1 MCGPSST
8 KRKGQ
13 KEGKMAHT
21 TRCIRPIFGLPR
33 VRFNFFSTDASKIVD
48 QPRGCSGHG
57 RMEGSL
63 NPINSNQNNVK
74 AAVDTLSV
82 QLSMKSVNSQ
92 VLTFYKTF
100 LKKVLLNL
108 NLKYTMIGMPT
119 KIKRITLLK
128 SPHVNKSAREQ
139 FEMKTY
145 KTTLDIHNIHVKSLK
160 YIIFNKPKAVTV
172 AFKTIQ

>member
-1 MCGPSST
+1 MIV
-8 KRKGQ
+8 Q
-13 KEGKMAHT
+13 KKLGIVKLQRFIGMLRYMHQRA
-21 TRCIRPIFGLPR
+21 CLPR
-33 VRFNFFSTDASKIVD
+33 IRFNVFSTDAVKAVD

-63 NPINSNQNNVK
+63 NPIANSNQNIVK
-74 AAVDTLSV
+74 AAPDTLSI
-82 QLSMKSVNSQ
+82 QLSVKSVNSQ
-92 VLTFYKTF
+92 ILSFYKTF

-108 NLKYTMIGMPT
+108 NVKYSMIGMPT

-145 KTTLDIHNIHVKSLK
+145 KTAIDIHNIKVSSLK

>member
-1 MCGPSST
+1 MN
-8 KRKGQ
+8 RLVA
-13 KEGKMAHT
+13 M
-21 TRCIRPIFGLPR
+21 FGSLHRRACLPR
-33 VRFNFFSTDASKIVD
+33 IRFNVFSTDVIKVVD

-63 NPINSNQNNVK
+63 NPIVNSNQNSVK
-74 AAVDTLSV
+74 AAPDTLSI
-82 QLSMKSVNSQ
+82 QLSVKSVNSQ
-92 VLTFYKTF
+92 ILSFYKIF

-108 NLKYTMIGMPT
+108 NVKYSMIGMPT

-145 KTTLDIHNIHVKSLK
+145 KTTIDIHNIKVSSLK
-160 YIIFNKPKAVTV
+160 YIVFNKPKAVTV